1 MASALLEAAEAPP
14 DPAEGAWF
22 IEACAVFTLT
32 CTLTRSIG
40 PGTKIIIFVLVLSQQ
55 MSIKN
60 VLTARSFALGL
71 ITKIMKIRA
80 RKEIIFQETLLAVN
94 Y

>member
-1 MASALLEAAEAPP
+1 MDRCFFKSDNVCAALMASALLEAAEAPP

-55 MSIKN
+55 MSIKM
-60 VLTARSFALGL
+60 F
-71 ITKIMKIRA
+71 
-80 RKEIIFQETLLAVN
+80 
-94 Y
+94 

>member
-1 MASALLEAAEAPP
+1 MASALEADEEVVP

-40 PGTKIIIFVLVLSQQ
+40 PATKIIIFVLVQCQQ
-55 MSIKN
+55 SC
-60 VLTARSFALGL
+60 
-71 ITKIMKIRA
+71 
-80 RKEIIFQETLLAVN
+80 Q
-94 Y
+94 